1 VLRAA
6 GVGVTVTGEEDAV
19 ALPEPVQ
26 AALGWVVREAVTNV
40 LRHSR
45 ASWCS
50 VELRAVGGE
59 AELRVAN
66 DGARGT
72 ETTWGNGLTGLAE
85 RLAAAGGRLSAGP
98 DGDRFVLAATVPV
111 GVPA

>member
-1 VLRAA
+1 VPLPAEVVSDGTCA
-6 GVGVTVTGEEDAV
+6 GVGT
-19 ALPEPVQ
+19 
-26 AALGWVVREAVTNV
+26 AA
-40 LRHSR
+40 
-45 ASWCS
+45 ASGGAPGRS
-50 VELRAVGGE
+50 GRTPAGVELRAVGGE
-59 AELRVAN
+59 AELQVAN

-85 RLAAAGGRLSAGP
+85 RLAAGGGRLSAGP

>member
-1 VLRAA
+1 M
-6 GVGVTVTGEEDAV
+6 
-19 ALPEPVQ
+19 
-26 AALGWVVREAVTNV
+26 
-40 LRHSR
+40 
-45 ASWCS
+45 
-50 VELRAVGGE
+50 
-59 AELRVAN
+59 AN

>member
-1 VLRAA
+1 MGAR
-6 GVGVTVTGEEDAV
+6 AV
-19 ALPEPVQ
+19 AGRSRERRHLCRRRD
-26 AALGWVVREAVTNV
+26 GGSVRDAPGRSGRTP
-40 LRHSR
+40 
-45 ASWCS
+45 AG

-59 AELRVAN
+59 AELQVAN

-85 RLAAAGGRLSAGP
+85 RLAAGGGRLSAGP